1 MKKPNAGVAT
11 CNQNLEANFQ
21 KEIRNKRGQ
30 KIFELISKIRQE
42 ICISLKNEYNKIRL
56 QILICKN
63 EIPNIRVSIL

>member
-1 MKKPNAGVAT
+1 LKEPNAGVTT